1 MVTKEK
7 GLSGGHP
14 TQRFFR
20 GKPVNHTNSNS
31 ILIVQK
37 GMSANG
43 ANHVCTTYVPRGLW
57 QLPSVGKTKKEDLLW
72 ENISKSAE
80 QSTGLFFPLFLK
92 RVFKDQQVW
101 YRISKVS
108 HDVKCQT
115 KDDLFFN
122 FCNTTGYRDVLEKT
136 RELQEKIGFTRA
148 LFQMKSSVVRAF
160 CRQKVPDFGSE
171 SDKTVIRHVKGH
183 YGIW

>member
-1 MVTKEK
+1 MCAPHMYQEAFGNYALLEK
-7 GLSGGHP
+7 PRKKISWEKILAKVQSKALG
-14 TQRFFR
+14 RFF
-20 GKPVNHTNSNS
+20 S
-31 ILIVQK
+31 
-37 GMSANG
+37 
-43 ANHVCTTYVPRGLW
+43 
-57 QLPSVGKTKKEDLLW
+57 LL
-72 ENISKSAE
+72 
-80 QSTGLFFPLFLK
+80 LK
-92 RVFKDQQVW
+92 RVVKDHQVW

-183 YGIW
+183 YGI